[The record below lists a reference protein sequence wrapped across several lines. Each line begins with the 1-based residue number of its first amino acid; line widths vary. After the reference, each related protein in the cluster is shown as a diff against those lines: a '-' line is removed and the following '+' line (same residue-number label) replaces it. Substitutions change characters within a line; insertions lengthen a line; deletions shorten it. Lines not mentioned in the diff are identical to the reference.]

1 MPGVFACPIDQLP
14 ERGPPNDRSRELTA
28 SSLWRV
34 CNSYKETL
42 LGTLDNWLWGAANVR
57 VRPAAFAQ
65 RTKFRI

>member
-1 MPGVFACPIDQLP
+1 MPGVFACSIDQLP

-28 SSLWRV
+28 RPLWRV
-34 CNSYKETL
+34 CNSYTETL
-42 LGTLDNWLWGAANVR
+42 LGTLDNWHQVGANVR